1 MNDIELRV
9 PAHLSDRL
17 EQAVDS
23 SGGERV
29 AFGLVASGSL
39 QSRRLLLLR
48 ELIEAPQDAYLP
60 PGAHGA
66 RWTGG
71 FTIQVLN
78 RALAANLGIV
88 IFHEHAFGNPVRLS
102 RDDVESGAQQLEV
115 FGRIQPQRPHGSV
128 VIGTSSGAGM
138 FLIDGHLATPE
149 HFKLRMIHGHLHDRG
164 SDGVGVEAADD
175 SEFASQALLVGGT
188 GQNRLRRTSV
198 AVVGLSGGGSHVVQQ
213 LAHLGVGR
221 IFGVDDDRAELRN
234 RSRMIGLTGSDV
246 RRRRRKTDVLAAL
259 VKRVDLGA
267 QFIAVPAAV
276 PFPEAVAAIRE
287 ADIIV
292 GCVDN
297 YHARSDLQQLAWR
310 SLIPYVDIGLRI
322 DSDQREARPES
333 WVAGNVSTLLP
344 GSHCL
349 WCSEYLTQ
357 ANLDGETGG
366 RDRSYFQSRG
376 GAAQVVSLNGV
387 LASQAVN
394 EVLQLV
400 TGFATR
406 DPASRMLKF
415 NAVEGTLSRWRIN
428 PNPTCSHCRDNLA
441 AGDSGW
447 QVA

>member
-1 MNDIELRV
+1 MNDLELRI
-9 PAHLSDRL
+9 PAHLSDPL

-23 SGGERV
+23 SRGERV

-48 ELIEAPQDAYLP
+48 ELIEAPPEAYLS

-78 RALAANLGIV
+78 RALAANLGVV

-102 RDDVESGAQQLEV
+102 RDDVESGTQQLEA
-115 FGRIQPQRPHGSV
+115 FARIQPQRPHGTV
-128 VIGTSSGAGM
+128 VMGTSSSAGM
-138 FLIDGHLATPE
+138 FSINGQLMTPAHLNLRLIRGRLD
-149 HFKLRMIHGHLHDRG
+149 DRRSDAPG
-164 SDGVGVEAADD
+164 SETGDAG
-175 SEFASQALLVGGT
+175 EFVSQALVVGGA
-188 GQNRLRRTSV
+188 GQDRLRQTSV

-221 IFGVDDDRAELRN
+221 IIGVDDDRAELRN
-234 RSRMIGLTGSDV
+234 RSRMIGLTASDV
-246 RRRRRKTDVLAAL
+246 RRRRRKTDVLATL
-259 VKRVDLGA
+259 VRHVNLGA
-267 QFIAVPAAV
+267 QFVPVSAAV

-292 GCVDN
+292 GCLDN
-297 YHARSDLQQLAWR
+297 YHARADLQQLAWR

-322 DSDQREARPES
+322 DPDQREARPDS
-333 WVAGNVSTLLP
+333 WIGGNVNTLLP

-349 WCSEYLTQ
+349 WCLEYLTQ
-357 ANLDGETGG
+357 AKLDGETGG
-366 RDRSYFQSRG
+366 RDRSYFQSRS

-394 EVLQLV
+394 EVLQLL
-400 TGFATR
+400 TGFAVR
-406 DPASRMLKF
+406 DPVSRMLKF
-415 NAVEGTLSRWRIN
+415 NGVEGTLTRWRVN
-428 PNPTCSHCRDNLA
+428 PNPTCPHCRDHLA
-441 AGDSGW
+441 AGDPEW